1 MEKKQSVHSGKV
13 YKAAKAREA
22 KKKKDSDH
30 DKYFAFYDDIKS
42 RTNGPIDW

>member
-13 YKAAKAREA
+13 YKAA
-22 KKKKDSDH
+22 KDSDH